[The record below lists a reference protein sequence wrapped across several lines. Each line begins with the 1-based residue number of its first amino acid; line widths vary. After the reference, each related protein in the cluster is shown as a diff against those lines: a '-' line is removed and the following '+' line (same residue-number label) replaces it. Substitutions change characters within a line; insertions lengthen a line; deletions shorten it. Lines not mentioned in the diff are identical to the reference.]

1 MSPPTWR
8 EEPVGRHHDRESFDC
23 GDGAMNGF
31 LRAYARKN
39 HERGASK
46 TFLAVSKE
54 NDAILGFYTLS
65 PAEAEFEQVPEKFR
79 KGLGRYAVGGFR
91 LARIAVSRSE
101 QGKGLGGQLLMAA
114 GLRCIR
120 AAAEVGGALMFIDAK
135 DERVAKWYRSYG
147 ALSLDDRPLSLFLP
161 LASFEA
167 GLRLGGKV

>member
-1 MSPPTWR
+1 MSLADWR
-8 EEPVGRHHDRESFDC
+8 EEPVERQDRASFDC
-23 GDGAMNGF
+23 GDSAMNAF
-31 LRAYARKN
+31 LRNHARKN

-46 TFLAVSKE
+46 TFLAVAKG
-54 NDAILGFYTLS
+54 DAAILGFYTLS
-65 PAEAEFEQVPEKFR
+65 PAEAELERVPEELKR
-79 KGLGRYAVGGFR
+79 GLGRYAVGGFR
-91 LARIAVSRSE
+91 LARIAVSRSQ

-120 AAAEVGGALMFIDAK
+120 AAAQVGGTLMFIDAK

-167 GLRLGGKV
+167 GLRLGGKL

>member
-1 MSPPTWR
+1 MSLADWR
-8 EEPVGRHHDRESFDC
+8 EEPVARQDRASFDC

-31 LRAYARKN
+31 LRNHARKN

-54 NDAILGFYTLS
+54 DDAIIGFYTLS
-65 PAEAEFEQVPEKFR
+65 PAEAEFERVPERFR

-91 LARIAVSRSE
+91 LARIAVVRSQ

-120 AAAEVGGALMFIDAK
+120 AAAEVGGTLMFIDAK
-135 DERVAKWYRSYG
+135 DEQVAKWYRGYG

-167 GLRLGGKV
+167 ALHLGGKL

>member
-1 MSPPTWR
+1 MSLADWR
-8 EEPVGRHHDRESFDC
+8 EEPVARQNRASFDC

-31 LRAYARKN
+31 LRNHARKN

-46 TFLAVSKE
+46 TFLAVTKS
-54 NDAILGFYTLS
+54 DATILGFYTLS
-65 PAEAEFEQVPEKFR
+65 PAEAEFERVPEKFR

-91 LARIAVSRSE
+91 LARIAVAASH

-120 AAAEVGGALMFIDAK
+120 AATKVGGMLMFIDAK
-135 DERVAKWYRSYG
+135 DERVAKWYRTCG

-167 GLRLGGKV
+167 GLRLGRKL

>member
-1 MSPPTWR
+1 MSLPDWR
-8 EEPVGRHHDRESFDC
+8 EEPVGRHHDRENFDC

-31 LRAYARKN
+31 LRNHARKN

-46 TFLAVSKE
+46 TFLAVGKAD
-54 NDAILGFYTLS
+54 DAILGFYTLS
-65 PAEAEFEQVPEKFR
+65 PAEAEFEQVPENFR

-91 LARIAVSRSE
+91 LARIAVSRSQ
-101 QGKGLGGQLLMAA
+101 QGKGLGGQLVMAA

-120 AAAEVGGALMFIDAK
+120 AAAQVGGTLMFIDAK
-135 DERVAKWYRSYG
+135 DEGVAKWYRSYG

-167 GLRLGGKV
+167 GLRFGGKL

>member
-1 MSPPTWR
+1 MSLADWR
-8 EEPVGRHHDRESFDC
+8 EEAIARQDRASFDC
-23 GDGAMNGF
+23 GDAAMNHF
-31 LRAYARKN
+31 LRNHARKN

-46 TFLAVSKE
+46 TFLAVGRESS
-54 NDAILGFYTLS
+54 AILGFYTLS
-65 PAEAEFEQVPEKFR
+65 PAEAEFERVPEKFR
-79 KGLGRYAVGGFR
+79 KALGRYAVGGFR

-120 AAAEVGGALMFIDAK
+120 AAADVGGTLMFIDAK
-135 DERVAKWYRSYG
+135 DERVAVWYRSYG

-167 GLRLGGKV
+167 GLRLGGKL

>member
-1 MSPPTWR
+1 MSLADWR
-8 EEPVGRHHDRESFDC
+8 DEPVACQDRASFDC
-23 GDGAMNGF
+23 SDGAMNSF
-31 LRAYARKN
+31 LRNHARKN

-54 NDAILGFYTLS
+54 DDAILGFYTLS
-65 PAEAEFEQVPEKFR
+65 PAEAEFERVPERFR
-79 KGLGRYAVGGFR
+79 KGLGRYAVEGFR
-91 LARIAVSRSE
+91 LARIAMARSQ

-120 AAAEVGGALMFIDAK
+120 AAAEVGGTLMFIDAT

-147 ALSLDDRPLSLFLP
+147 ALSLDDRPMSLFLP

-167 GLRLGGKV
+167 GLRLAGRL

>member
-1 MSPPTWR
+1 
-8 EEPVGRHHDRESFDC
+8 
-23 GDGAMNGF
+23 MNGF

>member
-31 LRAYARKN
+31 LRAHARKN

-120 AAAEVGGALMFIDAK
+120 AAAEVGGTLMFIDAK

-147 ALSLDDRPLSLFLP
+147 ALSLDDRPLSLFLL

-167 GLRLGGKV
+167 GLRLGGKL

>member
-1 MSPPTWR
+1 
-8 EEPVGRHHDRESFDC
+8 
-23 GDGAMNGF
+23 MNGF
-31 LRAYARKN
+31 LRAHARRN

-46 TFLAVSKE
+46 TFLAVGKA
-54 NDAILGFYTLS
+54 DGAILGFYTLS
-65 PAEAEFEQVPEKFR
+65 PAEAEFERVPEKFKR
-79 KGLGRYAVGGFR
+79 GLGRYAVGGFR

-120 AAAEVGGALMFIDAK
+120 AAAEVGGTLMFIDAK
-135 DERVAKWYRSYG
+135 DARVAAWYRSYG

-167 GLRLGGKV
+167 GLRLAGKL

>member
-1 MSPPTWR
+1 MSIPDWR
-8 EEPVGRHHDRESFDC
+8 EEPIARQDRASFDC

-31 LRAYARKN
+31 LRNHARKN

-46 TFLAVSKE
+46 TFLAVAKG
-54 NDAILGFYTLS
+54 DATVLGFYTLS
-65 PAEAEFEQVPEKFR
+65 PAQADFEQVPQKLT

-91 LARIAVSRSE
+91 LARLAVARS
-101 QGKGLGGQLLMAA
+101 QQHKGLGGQLLMGA

-120 AAAEVGGALMFIDAK
+120 AATEVGGTLMFIDAK
-135 DERVAKWYRSYG
+135 DARVAKWYRSYG

-167 GLRLGGKV
+167 GLRMGGKL

>member
-1 MSPPTWR
+1 MSFTSWR
-8 EEPVGRHHDRESFDC
+8 EEAIARQDRTSFDC
-23 GDGAMNGF
+23 GDAAMNVF
-31 LRAYARKN
+31 LQNHARKN

-46 TFLAVSKE
+46 TFLAMNSE

-65 PAEAEFEQVPEKFR
+65 PAEAEFERVPEQFR
-79 KGLGRYAVGGFR
+79 KGLGRYVVGGFR

-120 AAAEVGGALMFIDAK
+120 AAADVGGTLMFIDAK
-135 DERVAKWYRSYG
+135 NESVAKWYRSYG

-167 GLRLGGKV
+167 GLRLGGKL

>member
-1 MSPPTWR
+1 MNIPDWR
-8 EEPVGRHHDRESFDC
+8 EEPISCHHDRENFDC

-31 LRAYARKN
+31 LRNHARKN

-46 TFLAVSKE
+46 TFLAVAKS
-54 NDAILGFYTLS
+54 DATILGFYTVS
-65 PAEAEFEQVPEKFR
+65 PAEAEFERVPENFR

-91 LARIAVSRSE
+91 LARLAVARGH

-120 AAAEVGGALMFIDAK
+120 AAAEVGGTLMFIDAK
-135 DERVAKWYRSYG
+135 NERVAQWYHSYG

-167 GLRLGGKV
+167 GLRLGGKL

>member
-1 MSPPTWR
+1 MSFTSWR
-8 EEPVGRHHDRESFDC
+8 EEAIARQDRTSFDC
-23 GDGAMNGF
+23 GDAAMNVF
-31 LRAYARKN
+31 LQNHARKN

-46 TFLAVSKE
+46 TFLAMNSE

-65 PAEAEFEQVPEKFR
+65 PAETEFERVPEQFR
-79 KGLGRYAVGGFR
+79 KGLGRYVVGGFR

-120 AAAEVGGALMFIDAK
+120 AAADVGGTLMFIDAK
-135 DERVAKWYRSYG
+135 NESVAKWYRSYG

-167 GLRLGGKV
+167 GLRLGGKL

>member
-1 MSPPTWR
+1 MSLADWR
-8 EEPVGRHHDRESFDC
+8 EEPVARQDRASFDC

-31 LRAYARKN
+31 FRHHARKN

-54 NDAILGFYTLS
+54 SGAILGFYTLS
-65 PAEAEFEQVPEKFR
+65 PAEAEFERVPEQFR

-91 LARIAVSRSE
+91 LARIAVARSQ

-120 AAAEVGGALMFIDAK
+120 AAAEVGGTLMFIDAK
-135 DERVAKWYRSYG
+135 DERVARWYRSYG

-161 LASFEA
+161 LASFETA
-167 GLRLGGKV
+167 LRLGGKL

>member
-1 MSPPTWR
+1 MSLADWR
-8 EEPVGRHHDRESFDC
+8 EEPVARQDRASFDC
-23 GDGAMNGF
+23 GDDAMNGF
-31 LRAYARKN
+31 LRNHARKN

-54 NDAILGFYTLS
+54 NGAILGFYTLS
-65 PAEAEFEQVPEKFR
+65 PAEAEFERVPDKFR

-91 LARIAVSRSE
+91 LARIAVSRNQ

-120 AAAEVGGALMFIDAK
+120 AAAEVGGSLMFIDAK
-135 DERVAKWYRSYG
+135 NERVVTWYRTYG
-147 ALSLDDRPLSLFLP
+147 TLSLDARPLSLFLP

-167 GLRLGGKV
+167 GLRLGGKL

>member
-1 MSPPTWR
+1 
-8 EEPVGRHHDRESFDC
+8 
-23 GDGAMNGF
+23 
-31 LRAYARKN
+31 
-39 HERGASK
+39 
-46 TFLAVSKE
+46 VSKE
-54 NDAILGFYTLS
+54 NDAIHGFYTLS

-167 GLRLGGKV
+167 GLRLGGKL